1 MTVLAHW
8 SMSSIDQYYVMS
20 IDLCHV
26 QTKLLCYVEFLNVDL
41 RQVQSQS
48 GGSSSE
54 IEKLKKNLE
63 EEKLKKIQVL
73 FVLQNEKG

>member
-1 MTVLAHW
+1 MTVFAHW
-8 SMSSIDQYYVMS
+8 SVSSIDQYYVMS

-26 QTKLLCYVEFLNVDL
+26 QTKLLCYVEFLNIDL

-73 FVLQNEKG
+73 VLQNEMG